1 MIWPWA
7 QDPTLD
13 FLAHQMDRVL
23 TEVGSMR
30 EDMRVMMASLMRHD
44 VAFEKNDANATAL
57 LREIRAL
64 HSQISR
70 MNDRIRKVEDQN
82 VR

>member
-1 MIWPWA
+1 MA
-7 QDPTLD
+7 EE
-13 FLAHQMDRVL
+13 FLARQMDRVL

-30 EDMRVMMASLMRHD
+30 EDMRVMMTILMRHE
-44 VAFEKNDANATAL
+44 VAFEKYDANSTAL

-64 HSQISR
+64 HSQICR
-70 MNDRIRKVEDQN
+70 MNDRIRKLEDQD

>member
-1 MIWPWA
+1 MPA
-7 QDPTLD
+7 MAEEPTLD
-13 FLAHQMDRVL
+13 FLARRMDRVL
-23 TEVGSMR
+23 TEVGSMH
-30 EDMRVMMASLMRHD
+30 EDMRVMMAILMRHD

-70 MNDRIRKVEDQN
+70 MNDRIRKLEDQN